1 MFVSLWAKCTLLH
14 GWKEKDQNHI
24 LWYVNILWNS
34 NVNVHKMFYWN
45 TVTHVFTFCPCNFH
59 TIMAYLVV
67 VMEGV
72 WPRNSKRCTLWPLKS
87 GDFSPA
93 LFQEKDRQTDM
104 ERHQARDDRT
114 LEVSKSHIKINSQER
129 NCQSPHIPQPHWKA
143 TISCPWAQNRMSCV
157 TGLGYNIFG
166 KDRTIIE
173 VPPGTCLVPWTFWSS
188 SDEVWAWGLRRSGKN
203 PLQTQSQCKVGI
215 SFQFLEEEE
224 ACMKWR

>member
-1 MFVSLWAKCTLLH
+1 MAQKFKAMCSLTLEIRWL
-14 GWKEKDQNHI
+14 
-24 LWYVNILWNS
+24 L
-34 NVNVHKMFYWN
+34 
-45 TVTHVFTFCPCNFH
+45 PC
-59 TIMAYLVV
+59 II
-67 VMEGV
+67 
-72 WPRNSKRCTLWPLKS
+72 PR
-87 GDFSPA
+87 
-93 LFQEKDRQTDM
+93 ERQTDM

-143 TISCPWAQNRMSCV
+143 TISCPWAQNWMSCV

-173 VPPGTCLVPWTFWSS
+173 VPPGTCLVPSTFWSS

-215 SFQFLEEEE
+215 SFLFLEEEE
-224 ACMKWR
+224 ACMK